1 MFASFSIIE
10 FIIPWIWLILSAILY
25 YKRKTKSTIFILI
38 SLLLLASS
46 DLISYHIQVFFI
58 GSRTEGE
65 VQDLIYFFLILGKAL
80 HVLGSLLL
88 TAGVIWFVRSEL
100 EFEGDNT

>member
-1 MFASFSIIE
+1 MFAIFFIIE
-10 FIIPWIWLILSAILY
+10 FIIPWIWLILSVILY
-25 YKRKTKSTIFILI
+25 YKRKTKPTLFLLI
-38 SLLLLASS
+38 SLIFLASS
-46 DLISYHIQVFFI
+46 DIISYHIQIFFI
-58 GSRTEGE
+58 ENLMEEE
-65 VQDLIYFFLILGKAL
+65 VQNLIHFFLSLGKAL